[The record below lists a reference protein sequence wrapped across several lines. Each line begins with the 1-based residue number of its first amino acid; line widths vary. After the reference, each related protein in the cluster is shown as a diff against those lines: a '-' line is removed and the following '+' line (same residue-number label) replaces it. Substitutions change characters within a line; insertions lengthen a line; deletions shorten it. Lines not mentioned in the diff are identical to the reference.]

1 MMNTFFQDLRF
12 SVRQLLKHPAFAAVA
27 ILTLGI
33 GIGANTAIF
42 SVVNSVL
49 LRPLPFPES
58 DRLVQVVRPLP
69 SGMSIAMSPPDF
81 LDYQRENRTLE
92 DLAAFDTEGYTLT
105 GDGEPLRVGGAAV
118 SASFFDVLKIS
129 PTIGRPFLEGENEPG
144 QDLLV
149 VLGHGLWER
158 RFGGDPGVLGRRIEV
173 NEVSRTVVGVMPA
186 DFRFGEWD
194 LLTPL
199 VYDEGFRNSRGAIFL
214 QLIGRLAPGV
224 AIEQASADLARVAA
238 DLEAQ
243 YPESNT
249 GRAAALMPLKEQL
262 TGAMRPGLLILLG
275 AVGLVLLIACV
286 NVANLLLARG
296 AAREGEMA
304 IRAALG
310 AGRGRLVRQ
319 LLTESLMMGV
329 AGGLLGLFLAFWGTE
344 LLIAMQPPNVP
355 RLDSAPLDGTVIA
368 FTAGAALLTSFLFG
382 LAPAMQATR
391 PNLVASMKRGGRS
404 TRAPGRSR
412 LRSGLVVAE
421 VGLAIMLLTGAGLLI
436 KSFSELQRVDP
447 GFQPE
452 STLAFALSLPEARY
466 PEDPQVDEFFAAFME
481 RIEAIP
487 GVRSAGAIAG
497 GVPMSGSSFVIGFEV
512 EGREPLPLGQSQSL
526 NTRVVTPD
534 YFRTLGIPVITGR
547 GFVPQDRADA
557 PQVVVLNQAA
567 VREFFPDEDPIGQ
580 RIVMGWTRDGNP
592 VGGEVVGLVGDVRQ
606 TGLGD
611 AFIPEIYIPHAQ
623 VPTGA
628 MTVVVRAAADPLDL
642 VGIVRA
648 ELMALDPNLPISNVR
663 TMEDVLATSVAE
675 PRFYMMLLTV
685 FAAVALLLAAIGIFG
700 VMSYSVTQRT
710 GEIGIRLALGA
721 APGDVLTL
729 VVGQGAGLIA
739 AGTGLGV
746 LGAFG
751 TTRLLSSLLF
761 GVGATDPAIFTLVP
775 ALLMAVALLS
785 CYIPARRATK
795 VDPLVALR
803 AE

>member
-1 MMNTFFQDLRF
+1 MNTFFQDLRF

-58 DRLVQVVRPLP
+58 HRLVQVVRPLP
-69 SGMSIAMSPPDF
+69 TGTSIAMSPPDF
-81 LDYQRENRTLE
+81 LDYRRENRTLE

-105 GDGEPLRVGGAAV
+105 GDGEPLRVAGAAV
-118 SASFFDVLKIS
+118 SASFFDVLRV
-129 PTIGRPFLEGENEPG
+129 PPAIGRPFMEGENEPG

-158 RFGGDPGVLGRRIEV
+158 RFGGDPGVIGRQIEL
-173 NEVSRTVVGVMPA
+173 NGLSRTVVGVMPA

-199 VYDEGFRNSRGAIFL
+199 TYDENFRNSRGAIFL

-224 AIEQASADLARVAA
+224 AVEQASADLARVAA

-262 TGAMRPGLLILLG
+262 TGAVRPALLILLG

-296 AAREGEMA
+296 AAREGEVA
-304 IRAALG
+304 LRAALG

-319 LLTESLMMGV
+319 LLTESLILGA
-329 AGGLLGLFLAFWGTE
+329 AGGLMGLLVAFWGTD
-344 LLIAMQPPNVP
+344 LLIAMQPPNLP
-355 RLDSAPLDGTVIA
+355 RLDSAPVDGNVIA
-368 FTAGAALLTSFLFG
+368 FTAGAAFLTSLLFG
-382 LAPAMQATR
+382 LAPALQASR
-391 PNLVASMKRGGRS
+391 PNLVTSLKQGGRGA
-404 TRAPGRSR
+404 RARGRSR

-452 STLAFALSLPEARY
+452 GTLAFALSLPDARY
-466 PEDPQVDEFFAAFME
+466 PEDPQVDQFFTAFME
-481 RIEAIP
+481 RVQAIP

-497 GVPMSGSSFVIGFEV
+497 GVPMSGSSFVISFEV

-526 NTRVVTPD
+526 NTRIVTPD
-534 YFRTLGIPVITGR
+534 YFRTLGIPVISGR

-557 PQVVVLNQAA
+557 PQVVILNQAA
-567 VREFFPDEDPIGQ
+567 VREFFTDEEPIGQ
-580 RIVMGWTRDGNP
+580 RILMGWTRDGNT
-592 VGGEVVGLVGDVRQ
+592 VGGEIVGLVGDVKQ
-606 TGLGD
+606 IGLGD
-611 AFIPEIYIPHAQ
+611 EFIPEIYIPHAQ

-628 MTVVVRAAADPLDL
+628 MTVVMRAAGDPLDL
-642 VGIVRA
+642 VGSVRA
-648 ELMALDPNLPISNVR
+648 ELLALDPDLPISNVR
-663 TMEDVLATSVAE
+663 TMEAVLKGSVAE
-675 PRFYMMLLTV
+675 PRFYMMLLTA

-721 APGDVLTL
+721 APGNVLTL
-729 VVGQGAGLIA
+729 VVGQGAGLIV
-739 AGTGLGV
+739 AGTGLGI
-746 LGAFG
+746 LGAFA
-751 TTRLLSSLLF
+751 TTRLLSGLLF
-761 GVGATDPAIFTLVP
+761 GVGTTDPATFVLVP
-775 ALLMAVALLS
+775 ALLMAVALVA